1 MNIIRIIDRYDRILC
16 EFDTEFEYEIG
27 ETIIVNS
34 TVECKCKDVIQ
45 GLKNNVYVF
54 VQGWIEFGF

>member
-1 MNIIRIIDRYDRILC
+1 MNIIRIIDRYDRILD

-54 VQGWIEFGF
+54 V